1 MAILFGFDLR
11 NWFRFCFDL
20 ELVFI
25 NTQNPNI
32 GSPSILVP
40 FNISNFTIGLK

>member
-40 FNISNFTIGLK
+40 FNISKFTTGLK